1 MSQKIRHQKMLGLSK
16 MVSYGNRSDV
26 DEADM
31 IWYLASD

>member
-1 MSQKIRHQKMLGLSK
+1 MYLDTSK

-31 IWYLASD
+31 ILVSLRGPARLE